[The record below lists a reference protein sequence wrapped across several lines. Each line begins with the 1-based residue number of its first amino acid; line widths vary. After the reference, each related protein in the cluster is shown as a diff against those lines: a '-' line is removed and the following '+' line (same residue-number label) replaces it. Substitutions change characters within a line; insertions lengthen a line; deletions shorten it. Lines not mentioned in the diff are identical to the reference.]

1 MSSIESIVSREYNF
15 NLGQYLGRGFEIF
28 KAFALP
34 FVGFTLLVI
43 VISATL
49 SFILPPPLGSGEDG
63 GGGNLVS
70 NILSPI
76 LMAGYY
82 IVAFQIARNRPASF
96 SDFFKGFNRN
106 RFLPIFLLSLVSGLL
121 TLLGVVLL
129 IIPGLYLAVS
139 YVFGLPLLLDKGID
153 FWPALET
160 SRKLITKKWFSFFIF
175 MIVLV
180 IINFAGILLV
190 GLGLLVTIPWS
201 ICSIVAAYE
210 DIVGLNSV
218 ADASL

>member
-1 MSSIESIVSREYNF
+1 MSSIESIVSREYDF

-34 FVGFTLLVI
+34 FVGFTLLVV
-43 VISATL
+43 VISAAL
-49 SFILPPPLGSGEDG
+49 SFLLPAPLGSGAE

-70 NILSPI
+70 NIISPI
-76 LMAGYY
+76 LGAGYY

-96 SDFFKGFNRN
+96 GDFFKGFN

-121 TLLGVVLL
+121 TILGLILL
-129 IIPGLYLAVS
+129 IIPGIYLAVAYS
-139 YVFGLPLLLDKGID
+139 FGLPLLLDKGLD

-160 SRKLITKKWFSFFIF
+160 SRQLISKKWFSFFIF
-175 MIVLV
+175 LIVLGL
-180 IINFAGILLV
+180 INIGGILLV
-190 GLGLLVTIPWS
+190 GVGLLVTIPWS
-201 ICSIVAAYE
+201 VCSIAAAYE

-218 ADASL
+218 ADAAV